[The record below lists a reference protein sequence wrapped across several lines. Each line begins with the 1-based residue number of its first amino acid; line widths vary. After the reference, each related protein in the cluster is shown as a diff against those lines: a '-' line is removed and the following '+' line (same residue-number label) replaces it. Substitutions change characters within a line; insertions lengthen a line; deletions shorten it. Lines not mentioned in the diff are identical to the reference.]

1 MSSPPISLIFKIYTI
16 SVLLVGTITGGLGM
30 ELIAE
35 AETFWQKAVCW
46 LIAIVVSIVLYGLW
60 TINEKIFI
68 TINPVYRD
76 KRLWAVHIL
85 TPIFAVL
92 VSGMASYVCIFHK
105 MAYRLHMEA
114 GIYQTKEAL
123 DNANTSS
130 QRLLLFKEVV
140 KGKAGTLN
148 ELAEGEKS
156 GLLTGRGGEGEVYR
170 RIKEAEGKLAGISD
184 LLVQSEITVSDLNSS
199 AKIQIQRMRRAIPT
213 KGSAL
218 EGLEAYTKA
227 QRNFYTD
234 FQTLSEQNIALQVKT
249 MLGGFENTMVG
260 TTDPDQAAHI
270 ARINRHMSE
279 IAESLIA
286 AMEEQTLK
294 IEKPKEWSIGSPVYL
309 SLLYIIGG
317 FNIAIMTIL
326 LEISPI
332 FLIWAMWAKHRE
344 FTEEDLGNK
353 TIELD
358 QLNTLTVAIKEILDL
373 NKEHNQDK
381 DGDK

>member
-1 MSSPPISLIFKIYTI
+1 M
-16 SVLLVGTITGGLGM
+16 
-30 ELIAE
+30 
-35 AETFWQKAVCW
+35 
-46 LIAIVVSIVLYGLW
+46 
-60 TINEKIFI
+60 
-68 TINPVYRD
+68 
-76 KRLWAVHIL
+76 RLCGVHIL

-92 VSGMASYVCIFHK
+92 VSGMASCVFIFNK

-114 GIYQTKEAL
+114 GIYQTNEAL
-123 DNANTSS
+123 GNANTSS

-317 FNIAIMTIL
+317 FNIAIMIIL

-344 FTEEDLGNK
+344 FTEEGLGNK